1 MSTIKTKLY
10 AASTFVTFSG
20 LIVAMGAPVKWGA
33 LVAPGGLPW
42 H

>member
-20 LIVAMGAPVKWGA
+20 LIVAMGAPVKWSI
-33 LVAPGGLPW
+33 VPPGLPW
-42 H
+42 I